1 MEYRNLMVGCK
12 GHVARITINH
22 PPANTWDLAT
32 VIEFEAAV
40 RAVES
45 DPNVRVLVISGAG
58 DKCFSAGF
66 DVKDARNAAQIGE
79 TARSLWTRL
88 DRFPKP
94 VVAAI
99 NGHAMGGGLELAI
112 ACHFRLAADRAEV
125 KLGLT
130 ELNIGIMPAWG
141 GTQRLPRLVGEAR
154 ALRMILF
161 SATVAPA
168 EALEIGLVDFLC
180 PPEEFED
187 RIDGLAQRLAERPP
201 IAVRCTL
208 EALSAGRYE
217 GLEPGLLAEA
227 RGSALLRDTEDRQ
240 EGFRAF
246 LEKRKPRFVGR

>member
-1 MEYRNLMVGCK
+1 MEYRNLMVGRM

-32 VIEFEAAV
+32 VLEFEAAV
-40 RAVES
+40 AAVES
-45 DPNVRVLVISGAG
+45 DPDIRVMVIRGAG
-58 DKCFSAGF
+58 DTCFSAGF
-66 DVKDARNAAQIGE
+66 DVKDAKNAAQIGD
-79 TARSLWTRL
+79 TARRLWTRL

-94 VVAAI
+94 VIAAI

-112 ACHFRLAADRAEV
+112 ACHFRLAADRAEI

-161 SATVAPA
+161 STTVAPA
-168 EALEIGLVDFLC
+168 EAFEIGLVDFLC
-180 PPEEFED
+180 QSGEFEG
-187 RIDGLAQRLAERPP
+187 RIEELAQRLAERPP

-208 EALSAGRYE
+208 EALSVGRYE
-217 GLEPGLLAEA
+217 GLEQGLLAEA
-227 RGSALLRDTEDRQ
+227 RGSVLLRDTEDRQ

>member
-1 MEYRNLMVGCK
+1 MEYRNLIVGCK
-12 GHVARITINH
+12 SHVARITINH

-40 RAVES
+40 LAVES
-45 DPNVRVLVISGAG
+45 DPNVRAVVISGAG
-58 DKCFSAGF
+58 DTCFSAGF

-79 TARSLWTRL
+79 TARRLWTRI

-94 VVAAI
+94 VIAAI

-112 ACHFRLAADRAEV
+112 ACHFRLAADRV
-125 KLGLT
+125 GIKLGLT

-141 GTQRLPRLVGEAR
+141 GTQRLPRLVGDAR

-161 SATVAPA
+161 STTVAPV
-168 EALEIGLVDFLC
+168 EAFEIGLVDFLC
-180 PPEEFED
+180 QPEEFED
-187 RIDGLAQRLAERPP
+187 RIEELSQRLAERPP

-217 GLEPGLLAEA
+217 GLEQGLLAEA

-246 LEKRKPRFVGR
+246 LEKRQPRFVGR